1 MNLRYDKIWHRA
13 YNWAMAYMVLAYIL
27 YTSYYVSYIQSDTAH
42 NSLFEVLS
50 LLLK

>member
-1 MNLRYDKIWHRA
+1 
-13 YNWAMAYMVLAYIL
+13 MAYMVLAYIL

-42 NSLFEVLS
+42 NSLFEKFFPPPPLS